1 MPIVWWIPNKT
12 EVVNSK
18 QNLGGGLMANGVA
31 AARLM
36 PKGMCGGMTV
46 DRDRGVRPTVD
57 YSPG

>member
-36 PKGMCGGMTV
+36 PKGMCGAAAV
-46 DRDRGVRPTVD
+46 
-57 YSPG
+57 